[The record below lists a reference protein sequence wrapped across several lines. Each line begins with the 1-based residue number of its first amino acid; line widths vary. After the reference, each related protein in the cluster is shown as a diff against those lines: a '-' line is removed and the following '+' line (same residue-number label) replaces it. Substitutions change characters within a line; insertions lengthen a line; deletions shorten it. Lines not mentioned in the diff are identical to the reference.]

1 MRRLIALSYLP
12 VKYKATANIQLGKI
26 GTEKKIGLLHSW
38 QILLKSAFK
47 DLLFRCLIRLL
58 YPYKK
63 TEKTVQAQFYK
74 GCNFSKCYFFLVG
87 IARPEPR

>member
-47 DLLFRCLIRLL
+47 DLLFRCLISFAVSIQ
-58 YPYKK
+58 KK
-63 TEKTVQAQFYK
+63 LRKQFK
-74 GCNFSKCYFFLVG
+74 LSFIRGVILVSA
-87 IARPEPR
+87 ISSW